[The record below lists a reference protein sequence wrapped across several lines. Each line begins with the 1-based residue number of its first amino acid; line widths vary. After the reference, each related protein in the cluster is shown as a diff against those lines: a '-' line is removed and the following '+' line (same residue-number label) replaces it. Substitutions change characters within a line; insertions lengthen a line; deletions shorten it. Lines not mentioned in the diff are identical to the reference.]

1 VKRITERS
9 RGQRMFI
16 CVGNVL
22 GRCHLLGEKYPQGE
36 ERNWENMIEKEE
48 RGKING
54 NQKSKI

>member
-1 VKRITERS
+1 
-9 RGQRMFI
+9 MFI

-22 GRCHLLGEKYPQGE
+22 GRCHLGEKYPQGE

>member
-1 VKRITERS
+1 VKRIAEKS
-9 RGQRMFI
+9 RGQMVFI

-22 GRCHLLGEKYPQGE
+22 GRCHFGEKYSQGE
-36 ERNWENMIEKEE
+36 ERNWENMIEKAE